1 MTLLADR
8 RRGASADMSPEP
20 KRRRMLA
27 KVLVIDDEKD
37 IVSLLRYHLEKA
49 GFQCLEGMDGAVALR
64 LVREHH
70 PDLLILD
77 LMLPGMDGLEICRHL
92 RQDAATARLP
102 ILMLTAKAEEV
113 DRVVGLEVGADDYV
127 VKPFSPRE
135 LVARVRAILRRAH
148 EPADLSIRRIGELE
162 IDEPRHSVTVQGTSV
177 ELTAKEFGL
186 LCALIRANGRVLNRE
201 QLLEGVWGYAD
212 AAEIESRTV
221 DVHIRRL
228 REKLGAEAKRIVT
241 VKGVGYRFDMEG

>member
-1 MTLLADR
+1 VAT
-8 RRGASADMSPEP
+8 
-20 KRRRMLA
+20 KI
-27 KVLVIDDEKD
+27 LVVDDEKD
-37 IVSLLRYHLEKA
+37 IVDLVRYHLEKE
-49 GFQCLEGMDGAVALR
+49 GFECRHAADGPTALK
-64 LVREHH
+64 LVREYR

-77 LMLPGMDGLEICRHL
+77 LMLPGLNGLEVCRQL
-92 RQDAATARLP
+92 RRDPKTARLP
-102 ILMLTAKAEEV
+102 ILMLTARAEEV

-135 LVARVRAILRRAH
+135 LVARARAILRRVQ
-148 EPADLSIRRIGELE
+148 EPAPSATRIGHLDV
-162 IDEPRHSVTVQGTSV
+162 DEERHHVTVKGVPV

-186 LCALIRANGRVLNRE
+186 LTALIAARGRVLNRE
-201 QLLEGVWGYAD
+201 QLLDTVWGYAN

-241 VKGVGYRFDMEG
+241 VKTIGYRFDME

>member
-1 MTLLADR
+1 
-8 RRGASADMSPEP
+8 
-20 KRRRMLA
+20 MLA

-37 IVSLLRYHLEKA
+37 IVTLLRYHLEKS
-49 GFQCLEGMDGAVALR
+49 GFQCLEGMDGATALR
-64 LVREHH
+64 MVREHH

-77 LMLPGMDGLEICRHL
+77 LMLPGMDGLEICRQL
-92 RQDAATARLP
+92 RQDTATARLP

-135 LVARVRAILRRAH
+135 LVARVRAILRRAQ
-148 EPADLSIRRIGELE
+148 EPADLSVRHVGELE
-162 IDEPRHSVTVQGTSV
+162 VDESRHSVSVEGASV

-186 LCALIRANGRVLNRE
+186 LWALMRANGRVLNRE

-228 REKLGAEAKRIVT
+228 REKLNAEAKRIVT
-241 VKGVGYRFDMEG
+241 VKGVGYRFDTEG